1 MKKLIAFLTIA
12 GFLTFGLTNFVSA
25 QAKTAE
31 PQTTETTQ
39 DSPEVDEALAVSQGQ
54 VDANDETHEDR
65 PFRQVLKD
73 KYIEG
78 TVMWMTPLLLILI
91 FGLAMVI
98 ERIIYL
104 NLATTN
110 TKKLLAGIEET
121 LSKGDLEAAKELCRN
136 TRGPVASIFYQGL
149 ERYNEGIEEIDKAV
163 VAYGG
168 VQTARLES
176 NMTWIGFCIAVA
188 PSLGFM
194 TTVIGMVKAFDDIEK
209 AGNISPTIVAGGMK
223 LALITTIFGL
233 IIAVILQLFYSYL
246 MAKVDSLV
254 TDMEDSTINYMD
266 IIVRYKE

>member
-1 MKKLIAFLTIA
+1 MKKLVVSLAIT
-12 GFLTFGLTNFVSA
+12 GFFTFGLTSAVLAQESANKAVEEQVSA
-25 QAKTAE
+25 QPPADQVAADDVE
-31 PQTTETTQ
+31 
-39 DSPEVDEALAVSQGQ
+39 EVVVEKKRF
-54 VDANDETHEDR
+54 H
-65 PFRQVLKD
+65 QVLKD

-78 TVMWMTPLLLILI
+78 TVQWMTPLLIILI

-110 TKKLLAGIEET
+110 TKKLLDGIEEA
-121 LSKGDLEAAKELCRN
+121 LSKGNLETAKELCRN

-168 VQTARLES
+168 VQTAKLET
-176 NMTWIGFCIAVA
+176 NMSWIGFCIAAA

-194 TTVIGMVKAFDDIEK
+194 TTVVGMVQAFDDIEK
-209 AGNISPTIVAGGMK
+209 AGDISPTIVAGGMK

-233 IIAVILQLFYSYL
+233 IVALILQFFYSYL
-246 MAKVDSLV
+246 IAKVDGLV
-254 TDMEDSTINYMD
+254 TEMENSTISYMD
-266 IIVRYKE
+266 IIVKYKE